1 MTHTLHREGDRES
14 LSDDFVVL
22 AMAAAGINDDQATN
36 ANRAFLDLALEHD
49 ADEVNMGTMET
60 GSIYQVDFETIRE
73 DATDGRILHAVFDDF
88 DELESFLF
96 DLAEL
101 ELGISVV
108 VTGLFDKTEEVC
120 ENVGERSDADPIPKP
135 HTARWAAGIK
145 GNTDRLPEEWVLEF
159 STMCGHG
166 MISFNLVRDMREAV
180 ADGRISAE
188 EAAKRIG
195 QPCVCGIFNTS
206 RAERLLTA
214 IT

>member
-22 AMAAAGINDDQATN
+22 AMAAAGINDHDATN
-36 ANRAFLDLALEHD
+36 ANRAFLDLALEHE

-73 DATDGRILHAVFDDF
+73 DATDGRILHAVFADF
-88 DELESFLF
+88 EGLESFLL

-101 ELGISVV
+101 ELGLSVV
-108 VTGLFDKTEEVC
+108 VTGLFEKTEEVC
-120 ENVGERSDADPIPKP
+120 DRVSDHADADQLPQP

-145 GNTDRLPEEWVLEF
+145 GNTERLPEAWVREF

-166 MISFNLVRDMREAV
+166 MISFNLIRDMQEAV
-180 ADGRISAE
+180 AEGRLSAE
-188 EAAKRIG
+188 AAAERIA
-195 QPCVCGIFNTS
+195 QPCVCGVFNTT

-214 IT
+214 RT